1 MLDKRDTTL
10 SSSTEAT
17 SSASSINVTSN
28 SNLTNLRI
36 VQSLNYHGNQL
47 TSFLKDLPEFRNLDL
62 RNVDYGLYQRRT
74 KDGSMEDRG
83 RRLLIHRFISQNFNS
98 LFNDPEPKSSANLSN
113 NDEKNGK
120 VETTENNTNTDPSEA
135 TAIVPPLETF
145 FKVHDDDRERHFFDL
160 LEPFDLLFCR
170 VWINN
175 GLDFLKKLFF
185 FICVANYV
193 LLN

>member
-17 SSASSINVTSN
+17 SSTSSINVTSN

-62 RNVDYGLYQRRT
+62 RNVDYGLYQRRS
-74 KDGSMEDRG
+74 KEFGMEDRG

-98 LFNDPEPKSSANLSN
+98 LFNDEH
-113 NDEKNGK
+113 GK
-120 VETTENNTNTDPSEA
+120 VETVENNNTDPSEA
-135 TAIVPPLETF
+135 AAIVPPLESF
-145 FKVHDDDRERHFFDL
+145 FKVNEDDRERHFFDL
-160 LEPFDLLFCR
+160 LEPFDLL
-170 VWINN
+170 
-175 GLDFLKKLFF
+175 L
-185 FICVANYV
+185 
-193 LLN
+193 

>member
-17 SSASSINVTSN
+17 SSTSSINVTSN

-62 RNVDYGLYQRRT
+62 RNVDYGLYQRRS
-74 KDGSMEDRG
+74 KEFGMEDRG

-98 LFNDPEPKSSANLSN
+98 LFNDPEPTSNSGTLLSN
-113 NDEKNGK
+113 DEHGK
-120 VETTENNTNTDPSEA
+120 VETVENNNTDPSEA
-135 TAIVPPLETF
+135 AAIVPPLESF
-145 FKVHDDDRERHFFDL
+145 FKVNEDDRERHFFDL
-160 LEPFDLLFCR
+160 LEPFDLLLCR
-170 VWINN
+170 VWVN
-175 GLDFLKKLFF
+175 GFKTFYRKPFELNCFF
-185 FICVANYV
+185 
-193 LLN
+193 